1 MKTAFYFAIASALTL
16 TACNDFLTR
25 DPLDE
30 IADNPEFWD
39 VESNIRTAVYDEYT
53 TYFPGYRNHWNR
65 ADWFS
70 QTNIADW
77 TDDNAQQKATFFTK
91 VAPAST
97 SASSW
102 DFSDVRVINVLINR
116 INSANLNSETKEH
129 WLGVARF
136 LRAMEYAKLV
146 SRFGNVPY
154 YEEALGNTDYTKLY
168 RPRENRVTVMN
179 KVLDDLNYAIQHIRT
194 SDGEK
199 GLNITRDVAL
209 AYASRLMLF
218 EGTWQKY
225 RESNTA
231 NAKHFLQAAKDFA
244 TTLMSENHYSLCAN
258 YKDLTTSED
267 LAGNPEVILYRS
279 YVEGVVMH
287 SLMTF
292 QNTEVEIDSPSKS
305 LVESYLTK
313 NGLPIH
319 QVGNTQYQGDHTFAA
334 EVTDRDPRLAATIR
348 TSGLSLTGIDDVW
361 AISGY
366 FGNRFVNPNLIDKP
380 GGSSYTCITDAPVM
394 KLNEV
399 LMNYIEA
406 AAELADMGAY
416 TLTQADFDKTINV
429 IRDRPSTQMPHLI
442 LAGSNLQVNGVTI
455 NDPERDADVTPIIW
469 EIRRERRTELVYEG
483 IRFNDLRRWSKLHY
497 ADMVRNPK
505 ANRGAYLDK
514 TAFVAQYNA
523 THTTPI
529 TVETLKGVKIEGGG
543 TAGYIQPITS
553 TALMRTMAE
562 KDYLYPLPQDQIT
575 LYKSRGYELP
585 QNPGW

>member
-116 INSANLNSETKEH
+116 INSANLSSEAKEH

-154 YEEALGNTDYTKLY
+154 YEEALGNTDYTMLY

-225 RESNTA
+225 RENNTA

-406 AAELADMGAY
+406 
-416 TLTQADFDKTINV
+416 
-429 IRDRPSTQMPHLI
+429 
-442 LAGSNLQVNGVTI
+442 
-455 NDPERDADVTPIIW
+455 PIIW

>member
-116 INSANLNSETKEH
+116 INSANLSSEAKEH

-154 YEEALGNTDYTKLY
+154 YEEALGNTDYTTLY
-168 RPRENRVTVMN
+168 RRRENRVTVMN

-209 AYASRLMLF
+209 AYASRIMLF

-225 RESNTA
+225 RENNTT

-562 KDYLYPLPQDQIT
+562 KDYLYPLPEDQIT

>member
-25 DPLDE
+25 NPLDE

-116 INSANLNSETKEH
+116 INSANLSSEAKEH
-129 WLGVARF
+129 WTGVARF

-225 RESNTA
+225 RENNTA

-429 IRDRPSTQMPHLI
+429 IRDRPSTQMPHLV

-562 KDYLYPLPQDQIT
+562 KDYLYPLPEDQIT

>member
-116 INSANLNSETKEH
+116 INSANLSSEAKEH
-129 WLGVARF
+129 WTGVARF

-154 YEEALGNTDYTKLY
+154 YEEALGNTDYTALY
-168 RPRENRVTVMN
+168 RQRENRVTVMN

-225 RESNTA
+225 RENNTA

-543 TAGYIQPITS
+543 TAGYIQPITN

>member
-30 IADNPEFWD
+30 IADKPEFWD

-116 INSANLNSETKEH
+116 INSANLSSEAKEH
-129 WLGVARF
+129 WTGVARF

-146 SRFGNVPY
+146 SRFGDVPY
-154 YEEALGNTDYTKLY
+154 YEEVLGNTDYTALY
-168 RPRENRVTVMN
+168 RQRENRVTVMN
-179 KVLDDLNYAIQHIRT
+179 KVLDDLNYATQHIRT

-209 AYASRLMLF
+209 AYASRIMLF

-225 RESNTA
+225 RENNTT

-334 EVTDRDPRLAATIR
+334 EMTDRDPRLAATIR
-348 TSGLSLTGIDDVW
+348 TSGLSLTGIDEVW

-416 TLTQADFDKTINV
+416 TLTQADFDKTINT
-429 IRDRPSTQMPHLI
+429 IRDRPSTQMPHLV

-543 TAGYIQPITS
+543 TAGYIQPITN

>member
-25 DPLDE
+25 NPLDE
-30 IADNPEFWD
+30 IADKPEFWD

-116 INSANLNSETKEH
+116 INSANLSSEAKEH

-154 YEEALGNTDYTKLY
+154 YEEALGNTDYTMLY

-225 RESNTA
+225 RENNTA

-429 IRDRPSTQMPHLI
+429 IRDRPSTQMPHLV

-562 KDYLYPLPQDQIT
+562 KDYLYPLPEDQIT
-575 LYKSRGYELP
+575 LYKSRGYEPP

>member
-116 INSANLNSETKEH
+116 INSANLSSEVKEH
-129 WLGVARF
+129 WTGVARF

-146 SRFGNVPY
+146 SRFGDVPY
-154 YEEALGNTDYTKLY
+154 YEEVLGNTDYTTLY
-168 RPRENRVTVMN
+168 RRRENRVTVMN
-179 KVLDDLNYAIQHIRT
+179 KVLDDLNYATQHIRT

-225 RESNTA
+225 RENNTA

-416 TLTQADFDKTINV
+416 TLTQADFDKTINT

>member
-1 MKTAFYFAIASALTL
+1 MKTAFYFVIASALTL

-116 INSANLNSETKEH
+116 INSANLSSEAKEH
-129 WLGVARF
+129 WLGVTRF

-154 YEEALGNTDYTKLY
+154 YEEALGNTDYTMLY

-562 KDYLYPLPQDQIT
+562 KDYLYPLPEDQIT

>member
-116 INSANLNSETKEH
+116 INSANLSSEAKEH
-129 WLGVARF
+129 WTGVARF

-146 SRFGNVPY
+146 SRFGDVPY
-154 YEEALGNTDYTKLY
+154 YEEVLGNTDYTALY

-225 RESNTA
+225 RENNTT

-429 IRDRPSTQMPHLI
+429 IRDRPSTQMPHLV

-543 TAGYIQPITS
+543 TAGYIQPITN

-562 KDYLYPLPQDQIT
+562 KDYLYPLPEDQIT

>member
-30 IADNPEFWD
+30 IADKPEFWD

-116 INSANLNSETKEH
+116 INSANLSSEAKEH
-129 WLGVARF
+129 WTGVARF

-146 SRFGNVPY
+146 SRFGDVPY
-154 YEEALGNTDYTKLY
+154 YEEVLGNTDYTKLY

-179 KVLDDLNYAIQHIRT
+179 KVLDDLNYATQHIRT

-225 RESNTA
+225 RENNTA

-292 QNTEVEIDSPSKS
+292 QNTEAEIDSPSKS

-469 EIRRERRTELVYEG
+469 EIRRERRTELAYEG
-483 IRFNDLRRWSKLHY
+483 IRFDDLRRWSKLHY

>member
-30 IADNPEFWD
+30 IADKPEFWD

-116 INSANLNSETKEH
+116 INSANLSSEAKEH
-129 WLGVARF
+129 WMGVARF

-146 SRFGNVPY
+146 SRFGDVPY
-154 YEEALGNTDYTKLY
+154 YEEVLGNTDYTKLY

-179 KVLDDLNYAIQHIRT
+179 KVLDDLNYATQHIRT

-225 RESNTA
+225 RENNTA

-319 QVGNTQYQGDHTFAA
+319 QVGNTQYQGDHTFAD

-429 IRDRPSTQMPHLI
+429 IRDRPSTQMPHLT

-469 EIRRERRTELVYEG
+469 EIRRERRTELAYEG
-483 IRFNDLRRWSKLHY
+483 IRFDDLRRWSKLHY

-523 THTTPI
+523 THSTPI
-529 TVETLKGVKIEGGG
+529 TVATLAGVKLDGGG
-543 TAGYIQPITS
+543 NAGYIQPIS
-553 TALMRTMAE
+553 NASLMRTMAE
-562 KDYLYPLPQDQIT
+562 KDYLYPIPQDQIT

>member
-116 INSANLNSETKEH
+116 INSANLSSEAKEH
-129 WLGVARF
+129 WTGVARF

-146 SRFGNVPY
+146 SRFGDVPY

-225 RESNTA
+225 RENNTA

-348 TSGLSLTGIDDVW
+348 TSSLSLTGIDDVW

-562 KDYLYPLPQDQIT
+562 KDYLYPLPEDQIT

>member
-129 WLGVARF
+129 WLGVTRF

-154 YEEALGNTDYTKLY
+154 YEEALGNTDYTMLY

-225 RESNTA
+225 RENNTA

-469 EIRRERRTELVYEG
+469 EIRRERRTELAYEG
-483 IRFNDLRRWSKLHY
+483 IRFDDLRRWSKLHY

-562 KDYLYPLPQDQIT
+562 KDYLYPLPEDQIT

>member
-1 MKTAFYFAIASALTL
+1 MKTAFYFVIASALTL

-30 IADNPEFWD
+30 IADKPEFWD

-102 DFSDVRVINVLINR
+102 DFSDVRIINVLINR
-116 INSANLNSETKEH
+116 INSANLSSEAKEH
-129 WLGVARF
+129 WTGVARF

-146 SRFGNVPY
+146 SRFGDVPY
-154 YEEALGNTDYTKLY
+154 YEEALGNTDYTALY
-168 RPRENRVTVMN
+168 KQRENRATVMN
-179 KVLDDLNYAIQHIRT
+179 KVLDDLNYAVQHIRT

-209 AYASRLMLF
+209 AYASRIMLF

-225 RESNTA
+225 RENNTA

-543 TAGYIQPITS
+543 TAGYIQPITN

>member
-1 MKTAFYFAIASALTL
+1 MKTAFYFVIASALTL

-116 INSANLNSETKEH
+116 INSANLSSEAKEH
-129 WLGVARF
+129 WTGVARF

-146 SRFGNVPY
+146 SRFGDVPY
-154 YEEALGNTDYTKLY
+154 YEEVLGNTDYTTLY

-225 RESNTA
+225 RENNTA

-562 KDYLYPLPQDQIT
+562 KDYLYPLPEDQIT

>member
-154 YEEALGNTDYTKLY
+154 YEEALGNTDYTMLY

-225 RESNTA
+225 RENNTA
-231 NAKHFLQAAKDFA
+231 NAKHFLQVAKDFA

-455 NDPERDADVTPIIW
+455 NDPERDTDVTPIIW

-562 KDYLYPLPQDQIT
+562 KDYLYPLPEDQIT

>member
-25 DPLDE
+25 NPLDE

-116 INSANLNSETKEH
+116 INSANLSSEAKEH

-225 RESNTA
+225 RENNTA

-319 QVGNTQYQGDHTFAA
+319 QVGNTQYQGDHTFAT

-562 KDYLYPLPQDQIT
+562 KDYLYPLPEDQIT

>member
-25 DPLDE
+25 NPLDE

-116 INSANLNSETKEH
+116 INSANLSSEAKEH

-154 YEEALGNTDYTKLY
+154 YEEVLGNTDYTKLY

-225 RESNTA
+225 RENNTA

-429 IRDRPSTQMPHLI
+429 IRDRPSTQMPHLV

-562 KDYLYPLPQDQIT
+562 KDYLYPLPEDQIT

>member
-30 IADNPEFWD
+30 IADKPEFWD

-116 INSANLNSETKEH
+116 INSANLSSEAKEH
-129 WLGVARF
+129 WTGVARF

-146 SRFGNVPY
+146 SRFGDVPY
-154 YEEALGNTDYTKLY
+154 YEEVLGNTDYTTLY

-209 AYASRLMLF
+209 AYASRIMLF

-225 RESNTA
+225 RENNTA

-292 QNTEVEIDSPSKS
+292 QNTEAEIDSPSKS

-334 EVTDRDPRLAATIR
+334 EMTDRDPRLAATIR

>member
-25 DPLDE
+25 NPLDE

-116 INSANLNSETKEH
+116 INSANLSSEAKEH

-154 YEEALGNTDYTKLY
+154 YEEALGNTDYTMLY

-225 RESNTA
+225 RENNTA
-231 NAKHFLQAAKDFA
+231 NAKHFLQVAKDFA

-562 KDYLYPLPQDQIT
+562 KDYLYPLPEDQIT

>member
-25 DPLDE
+25 NPLDE

-116 INSANLNSETKEH
+116 INSANLSSEAKEH
-129 WLGVARF
+129 WTGVARF

-154 YEEALGNTDYTKLY
+154 YEEALGNTDYTMLY

-225 RESNTA
+225 RENNTA

-562 KDYLYPLPQDQIT
+562 KDYLYPLPEDQIT

>member
-116 INSANLNSETKEH
+116 INSANLSSEAKEH

-562 KDYLYPLPQDQIT
+562 KDYLYPLPEDQIT

>member
-1 MKTAFYFAIASALTL
+1 MKTAFYFVIASALTL

-91 VAPAST
+91 VAPASP

-116 INSANLNSETKEH
+116 INSANLSSEAKEH
-129 WLGVARF
+129 WLGVTRF

-154 YEEALGNTDYTKLY
+154 YEEALGNTDYTMLY

-562 KDYLYPLPQDQIT
+562 KDYLYPLPEDQIT

>member
-116 INSANLNSETKEH
+116 INSANLSSEAKEH

-154 YEEALGNTDYTKLY
+154 YEEALGNTDYTMLY

-225 RESNTA
+225 RENNTT

-562 KDYLYPLPQDQIT
+562 KDYLYPLPEDQIT

>member
-116 INSANLNSETKEH
+116 INSANLSSEAKEH

-154 YEEALGNTDYTKLY
+154 YEEALGNTDYTMLY

-225 RESNTA
+225 RENNTT

-483 IRFNDLRRWSKLHY
+483 IRFNDLRRWNKLHY

-562 KDYLYPLPQDQIT
+562 KDYLYPLPEDQIT

>member
-25 DPLDE
+25 NPLDE

-116 INSANLNSETKEH
+116 INSANLSSEAKEH

-154 YEEALGNTDYTKLY
+154 YEEALGNTDYTMLY

-225 RESNTA
+225 RENNTA

-267 LAGNPEVILYRS
+267 LVGNPEVILYRS

-562 KDYLYPLPQDQIT
+562 KDYLYPLPEDQIT

>member
-146 SRFGNVPY
+146 SRFGDVPY
-154 YEEALGNTDYTKLY
+154 YEEVLGNTDYTTLY
-168 RPRENRVTVMN
+168 RRRENRVTVMN

-209 AYASRLMLF
+209 AYASRIMLF

-225 RESNTA
+225 RENNTT

-562 KDYLYPLPQDQIT
+562 KDYLYPLPEDQIT

>member
-30 IADNPEFWD
+30 IADKPEFWD

-116 INSANLNSETKEH
+116 INSANLSSEAKEH
-129 WLGVARF
+129 WTGVARF

-146 SRFGNVPY
+146 SRFGDVPY
-154 YEEALGNTDYTKLY
+154 YEEVLGNTDYTTLY

-179 KVLDDLNYAIQHIRT
+179 KVLDDLNYATQHIRT

-225 RESNTA
+225 RENNTA

-334 EVTDRDPRLAATIR
+334 EVTDRDPRLGATIR

>member
-1 MKTAFYFAIASALTL
+1 MKTAFYFVIASALTL

-116 INSANLNSETKEH
+116 INSANLSSEAKEH

-483 IRFNDLRRWSKLHY
+483 IRFNDLRRWGKLHY

-562 KDYLYPLPQDQIT
+562 KDYLYPLPEDQIT

>member
-116 INSANLNSETKEH
+116 INSANLSSEAKEH
-129 WLGVARF
+129 WTGVARF

-146 SRFGNVPY
+146 SRFGDVPY
-154 YEEALGNTDYTKLY
+154 YEEVLGNTDYTTLY
-168 RPRENRVTVMN
+168 RRRENRVTVMN

-209 AYASRLMLF
+209 AYASRIMLF

-225 RESNTA
+225 RENNTA

-429 IRDRPSTQMPHLI
+429 IRDRPSTQMPHLV

-483 IRFNDLRRWSKLHY
+483 IRFNDLRRWNKLHY

-562 KDYLYPLPQDQIT
+562 KDYLYPLPEDQIT

>member
-116 INSANLNSETKEH
+116 INSANLSSEAKEH
-129 WLGVARF
+129 WTGVARF

-146 SRFGNVPY
+146 SRFGDVPY
-154 YEEALGNTDYTKLY
+154 YEEVLGNTDYTTLY

-225 RESNTA
+225 RENNTA

-348 TSGLSLTGIDDVW
+348 TSGLSLTGIDEVW

-416 TLTQADFDKTINV
+416 TLTQADFDKTINT
-429 IRDRPSTQMPHLI
+429 IRDRPSTQMPHLV

-562 KDYLYPLPQDQIT
+562 KDYLYPLPEDQIT

>member
-1 MKTAFYFAIASALTL
+1 MKTAFYFVIASALTL

-116 INSANLNSETKEH
+116 INSANLSSEAKEH

-154 YEEALGNTDYTKLY
+154 YEEALGNTDYTMLY

-225 RESNTA
+225 RENNTT

-429 IRDRPSTQMPHLI
+429 IRDRPSTQMPHLV

-562 KDYLYPLPQDQIT
+562 KDYLYPLPEDQIT

>member
-1 MKTAFYFAIASALTL
+1 MKTAFYFVIVSALTL

-30 IADNPEFWD
+30 IADKPEFWD

-116 INSANLNSETKEH
+116 INSANLSSEAKEH
-129 WLGVARF
+129 WMGVARF

-146 SRFGNVPY
+146 SRFGDVPY
-154 YEEALGNTDYTKLY
+154 YEEVLGNTDYTALY

-225 RESNTA
+225 RENNTT

-319 QVGNTQYQGDHTFAA
+319 QAGNTQYQGDHTFAA

-348 TSGLSLTGIDDVW
+348 TSGLSLTGIDEVW

-416 TLTQADFDKTINV
+416 TLTQADFDKTINT

-442 LAGSNLQVNGVTI
+442 LTGSNLQVNGVTI
-455 NDPERDADVTPIIW
+455 NDPERDPDVTPIIW

-543 TAGYIQPITS
+543 TAGYIQPITN

>member
-146 SRFGNVPY
+146 SRFGNV
-154 YEEALGNTDYTKLY
+154 GNTDYTMLY

-225 RESNTA
+225 RENNTA

>member
-30 IADNPEFWD
+30 ITDKAEFWD

-53 TYFPGYRNHWNR
+53 TYFPGYRSGWSR

-70 QTNIADW
+70 QTNVADW

-91 VAPAST
+91 VAPAATGS
-97 SASSW
+97 SSW
-102 DFSDVRVINVLINR
+102 NFSDLRVINVLINR
-116 INSANLNSETKEH
+116 INNSHLSTEAQEH

-146 SRFGNVPY
+146 NRFGDVPY
-154 YEEALGNTDYTKLY
+154 YDEALSNTDYEKLY
-168 RPRENRVTVMN
+168 RPRENRATVMD
-179 KVLDDLNYAIQHIRT
+179 KVLDDLNYATQHIRT

-209 AYASRLMLF
+209 AFASRIMLF

-225 RESNTA
+225 REHNTTHA
-231 NAKHFLQAAKDFA
+231 QRYLQAAKDFA
-244 TTLMSENHYSLCAN
+244 NTIMNGNAYSLCAD
-258 YKDLTTSED
+258 YKALTTSED
-267 LAGNPEVILYRS
+267 LAGNPEIILYRS
-279 YVEGVVMH
+279 YVEGVETH

-292 QNTEVEIDSPSKS
+292 QNTEAEIDSPSKS

-319 QVGNTQYQGDHTFAA
+319 QVGNTQYQGDQTFTA
-334 EVTDRDPRLAATIR
+334 EMTDRDPRLGASIN
-348 TSGLSLTGIDDVW
+348 TSRLFLTGVDDVW

-366 FGNRFVNPNLIDKP
+366 FGNRFVNPNLIDKA
-380 GGSSYTCITDAPVM
+380 GGRSYTCVTDAPVM

-429 IRDRPSTQMPHLI
+429 IRDRPSTQMPHLT

-483 IRFNDLRRWSKLHY
+483 IRFDDLRRWSKLYY

-523 THTTPI
+523 THSTPI
-529 TVETLKGVKIEGGG
+529 TVATLAGVKLDGGG
-543 TAGYIQPITS
+543 NAGYIQPIS
-553 TALMRTMAE
+553 NVSLMRTMAE
-562 KDYLYPLPQDQIT
+562 KDYLYPIPQDQIT